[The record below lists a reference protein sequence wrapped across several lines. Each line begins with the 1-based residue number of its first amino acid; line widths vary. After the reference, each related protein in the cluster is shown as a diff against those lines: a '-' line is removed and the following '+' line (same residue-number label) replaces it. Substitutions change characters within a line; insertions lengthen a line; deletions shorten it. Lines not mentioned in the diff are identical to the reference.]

1 MPACIQHLQCVHSV
15 FMELFLKLP
24 SLLSSQGGVVAG
36 CSERQRKLSI
46 AVLHYFAAEVPRG
59 DDIIQQPGV
68 ATRSPH
74 APTQAFNGALEERH
88 PMVHSVAAALAA
100 ICSDSSHQVQ
110 LHLCF
115 HARQTCCA
123 SEDLLSKRLAITR
136 GGRPA
141 SDADRLSGLLKGI
154 VCMLCL
160 GAPGPVIQGGISTAG
175 PAA

>member
-1 MPACIQHLQCVHSV
+1 MPACIRHLQCVHSL
-15 FMELFLKLP
+15 FMELLLKFP
-24 SLLSSQGGVVAG
+24 SLLSPQGGVVAG

-59 DDIIQQPGV
+59 VDIIQQPGV

-74 APTQAFNGALEERH
+74 APTQASNGALEERH
-88 PMVHSVAAALAA
+88 PKVHGVAAALAA
-100 ICSDSSHQVQ
+100 ICSDSSHQVR

-123 SEDLLSKRLAITR
+123 SEDLLSERLAITR

-141 SDADRLSGLLKGI
+141 FDAERVSGF
-154 VCMLCL
+154 
-160 GAPGPVIQGGISTAG
+160 
-175 PAA
+175 